1 MEYHL
6 EAFSLFCVAVCPVD
20 QRGRLA
26 DRSTVRAELALA
38 QRFGGLG
45 IRCVAVEAPLRAADQ
60 WAHRD
65 AVEAGMLLGNAATAY
80 RRPEGPI
87 DSSAMQPIGMDAYYT
102 AGSDS
107 VGEALTRALR

>member
-1 MEYHL
+1 MGRRGRGIL
-6 EAFSLFCVAVCPVD
+6 AVLRGGLP
-20 QRGRLA
+20 GRLA
-26 DRSTVRAELALA
+26 DPSTVRADLALA

-45 IRCVAVEAPLRAADQ
+45 IRCVAVEAPLRAPDQ
-60 WAHRD
+60 WAHRH
-65 AVEAGMLLGNAATAY
+65 AVEAGILGTAATAY
-80 RRPEGPI
+80 RRPDGPI

>member
-1 MEYHL
+1 MR
-6 EAFSLFCVAVCPVD
+6 VAVCPVD

-26 DRSTVRAELALA
+26 DPSIVRAELALA

-65 AVEAGMLLGNAATAY
+65 AVDAGMLIGTAATAY
-80 RRPEGPI
+80 RRPEAAI